1 MNHPAR
7 AAGELWKSNM
17 PQCSNS
23 ASSMPSAGRIG
34 CHGIRPN
41 RPPLRSSARAGLP
54 LRALRLLLSIA
65 LALLLGACKSSHV
78 RTSTD
83 FEQTVNLAGKT
94 IVMAEPSIQLYEMQA
109 SGMLEPRADWT
120 RAAREHFVAAVESS
134 LHKRD
139 ASLVP
144 SFRPGADLPP
154 EHRVRQLL
162 ALNWAVMGTIYTHS
176 YLHVPLPT
184 RGTARRKPLSWTLGP
199 GVREIAELTGA
210 DYMLTLQI
218 NDSYSSKGRVAM
230 MLLGVALQVA
240 LLQGG
245 QQGGIATLVDL
256 KTGDVVWFNVMT
268 DQMGDMR
275 DAEGA
280 AATARRLLKGL
291 PL

>member
-1 MNHPAR
+1 
-7 AAGELWKSNM
+7 M
-17 PQCSNS
+17 PQCSNR
-23 ASSMPSAGRIG
+23 ASPTPLAGPDG
-34 CHGIRPN
+34 CPEIRPS
-41 RPPLRSSARAGLP
+41 RPLPSRS
-54 LRALRLLLSIA
+54 LRAKSVAHALRQLLPIA
-65 LALLLGACKSSHV
+65 LILLLGACRSSHV
-78 RTSTD
+78 RTTPD
-83 FEQTVNLAGKT
+83 FAQNVALSGKT

-120 RAAREHFVAAVESS
+120 RAARGHFMAAVEGF
-134 LHKRD
+134 LQRRN
-139 ASLVP
+139 ARLAP
-144 SFRPGADLPP
+144 TFQPGADLPA

-162 ALNWAVMGTIYTHS
+162 ALNWVVMGTIYTHS

-199 GVREIAELTGA
+199 GVREIASRTGA

-280 AATARRLLKGL
+280 AATAGRLLKGL

>member
-1 MNHPAR
+1 
-7 AAGELWKSNM
+7 
-17 PQCSNS
+17 
-23 ASSMPSAGRIG
+23 MPSIHRT
-34 CHGIRPN
+34 
-41 RPPLRSSARAGLP
+41 LRCL
-54 LRALRLLLSIA
+54 LRLLLPVA
-65 LALLLGACKSSHV
+65 LALTLAACKSTHV
-78 RTSTD
+78 RTTTD
-83 FEQTVNLAGKT
+83 FKQRVDLAGKT

-109 SGMLEPRADWT
+109 SGMLEPKADWT
-120 RAAREHFVAAVESS
+120 RQARQHFVAAVDGF
-134 LHKRD
+134 LTRRG
-139 ASLVP
+139 ARLAP
-144 SFRPGADLPP
+144 TLRPAAELPAD
-154 EHRVRQLL
+154 HRLRQLL

-199 GVREIAELTGA
+199 GVREIAERTGA

-218 NDSYSSKGRVAM
+218 TDSYSSKGRVAM

-240 LLQGG
+240 LLTGG